1 MKVATPP
8 IETILEG
15 TWHNAQNAELRLKLD
30 GAGRIT
36 GYFIKDA
43 NLGHEGAE
51 WFPLAGLANG
61 DLFAFC
67 VDFSKYGSMMTWTGK
82 ISNPPPESFRALWQI
97 VSDFDQS
104 TGAADKIGCSGEET
118 FVAGSCPLENS
129 KRG

>member
-1 MKVATPP
+1 MKVQSPP
-8 IETILEG
+8 IETVLEG

-30 GAGRIT
+30 GAGRIA

-82 ISNPPPESFRALWQI
+82 LADPPGRNFRALWQI
-97 VSDFDQS
+97 VSDFEQGNGTAS
-104 TGAADKIGCSGEET
+104 GIGSSGEEI
-118 FVAGSCPLENS
+118 FEVGSCPLETA
-129 KRG
+129 K